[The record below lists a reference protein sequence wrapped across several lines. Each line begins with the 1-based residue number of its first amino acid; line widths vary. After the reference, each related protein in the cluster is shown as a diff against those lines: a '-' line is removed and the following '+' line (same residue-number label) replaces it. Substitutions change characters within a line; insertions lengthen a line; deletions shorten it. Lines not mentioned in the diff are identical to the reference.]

1 MSWKTIFFTILTV
14 LLVIFTIQNHLLVN
28 LKFLSWELK
37 DVPLI
42 FVLLSGLVFGF
53 LLASVMQLPRI
64 LKLKRELKKVVR
76 ELERSEEIVA
86 AKDEDVTSEGVSMGS
101 DYEGGFFNEK

>member
-1 MSWKTIFFTILTV
+1 MLYIFKDLLLLQLLVTFVKIKAPMSWKTIFFTILTV

-64 LKLKRELKKVVR
+64 MKLKRELNLRLVV
-76 ELERSEEIVA
+76 
-86 AKDEDVTSEGVSMGS
+86 G
-101 DYEGGFFNEK
+101 